1 MRRLNKLYLLLS
13 VAAAG
18 LLLVTSVPAQ
28 WSRDAGDSD
37 VYLTN
42 STDEV
47 GIGTD
52 YPVRQLHVS
61 GSNAVFRLDRSVN
74 SPGFII
80 SRTQA
85 GVGPLKTFF
94 CGVTAWGQDEGR
106 FVIEDL
112 HQATGG
118 SGDVRLAIDENG
130 NVGIG
135 TTTPAQ
141 KLTVVGTVESTSGGF
156 KFPDGSAQ
164 TTATLT
170 GPQGPKGDTGDTGPK
185 GDTGDT
191 GPKGDTGDTGP
202 KGDTGATGSQG
213 PQGATG
219 ATGPQGPS
227 GTSSWSDGTGNVTT
241 DVNVG
246 IGVSEPAY
254 KLEVQGLI
262 VGQFLPGEI
271 ILAIS
276 QYGGTRR
283 ESPPKNVAEFRL
295 GQGGTI
301 RIDFTLIADTLN
313 GATAFGQIYKNEV
326 PVGIAR
332 STTNSDTFTEDIS
345 GLSPGDSLQLFVYGT
360 GGYYAS
366 YNDFALKIEAGPF
379 CTYMSTYAP
388 PAGF

>member
-1 MRRLNKLYLLLS
+1 MMSRSKLFFCL
-13 VAAAG
+13 AG
-18 LLLVTSVPAQ
+18 ATVSFYMVSATPAQ
-28 WSRDAGDSD
+28 WTQDGTLLYNTNQDS
-37 VYLTN
+37 
-42 STDEV
+42 
-47 GIGTD
+47 
-52 YPVRQLHVS
+52 Q
-61 GSNAVFRLDRSVN
+61 
-74 SPGFII
+74 
-80 SRTQA
+80 
-85 GVGPLKTFF
+85 
-94 CGVTAWGQDEGR
+94 
-106 FVIEDL
+106 
-112 HQATGG
+112 
-118 SGDVRLAIDENG
+118 
-130 NVGIG
+130 VGIG
-135 TTTPAQ
+135 TTSPISRLQVEGNYGANLLKIRNYLGQT
-141 KLTVVGTVESTSGGF
+141 KLTVSNNGYMGLGTWNPLEQLHVIGNSIISGYVGIGTTNPGQQLSVAGTIESIYGGF
-156 KFPDGSAQ
+156 KFPDGSTQ

-170 GPQGPKGDTGDTGPK
+170 GPQGPKGDTGDTGPQGAK
-185 GDTGDT
+185 GDTGD
-191 GPKGDTGDTGP
+191 
-202 KGDTGATGSQG
+202 
-213 PQGATG
+213 
-219 ATGPQGPS
+219 TGPQGPS

-313 GATAFGQIYKNEV
+313 GATAFGQIYKNNS